1 MKPSVQSPMY
11 IERHHPKTLAYIRIT
26 GPYGKGYEEPIDRL
40 YQWAGRHGLTGGEC
54 LFIYLD
60 NPETTPG
67 DQCRTDLCLTVPADA
82 ATGGEI
88 EKQHIPG
95 GTYAVIRRTVNDPVQ
110 YAQYWQELT
119 DDIIAAGIA
128 MDTDRPCYELYH
140 HFDSSSGQADVSF
153 CIAVAP

>member
-1 MKPSVQSPMY
+1 MKTPVQNPMH

-40 YQWAGRHGLTGGEC
+40 YQWAGRHGLSGGEC

-110 YAQYWQELT
+110 YAQRQEADALQG
-119 DDIIAAGIA
+119 DYREGPGKRLAGDGRKNA
-128 MDTDRPCYELYH
+128 RGHHVRPGDH
-140 HFDSSSGQADVSF
+140 RDQAP
-153 CIAVAP
+153 AETR